1 AMAARDPIILE
12 VARKAVP
19 SPLTDVMEVSY
30 RQDILR
36 DCIANPAI
44 VRRLYSLTVEAIE
57 RERKHYWGVSS
68 RNPGFLLHSAVDVLH
83 LFVEML
89 RKLRKEADAHAA
101 RFTSAGFTN
110 LFAMLRKELDDPY
123 LATIQAHLVRLKFR
137 RGVLIS
143 AKLGKANLGT
153 GHVLRR
159 PNDDRRPWLQ
169 R

>member
-1 AMAARDPIILE
+1 MYRDPDYDPN
-12 VARKAVP
+12 AVP
-19 SPLTDVMEVSY
+19 SP
-30 RQDILR
+30 
-36 DCIANPAI
+36 AA
-44 VRRLYSLTVEAIE
+44 
-57 RERKHYWGVSS
+57 
-68 RNPGFLLHSAVDVLH
+68 
-83 LFVEML
+83 
-89 RKLRKEADAHAA
+89 AHAA

-123 LATIQAHLVRLKFR
+123 LATIEAHLVRLKFR

-169 R
+169 RLLTRGPAA